1 MTENGSGN
9 TLLMGLVVGAVVGAG
24 LALLYAPCAGK
35 DTREWLA
42 RKSKELKE
50 RTETAYEEAKAAMR
64 AEGTGLMGDLKDAAR
79 PQAAP
84 PYPTAGNNA
93 RA

>member
-1 MTENGSGN
+1 MTENGNGN
-9 TLLMGLVVGAVVGAG
+9 GLLAGLLVGAVVGAG

-42 RKSKELKE
+42 RKSKELKD
-50 RTETAYEEAKAAMR
+50 RTETAYEEAKATLR
-64 AEGTGLMGDLKDAAR
+64 TEGTGLMGDLKDAAR
-79 PQAAP
+79 AQVVP
-84 PYPTAGNNA
+84 PYPAAGNNA

>member
-9 TLLMGLVVGAVVGAG
+9 SMLTGLLVGAVVGAG
-24 LALLYAPCAGK
+24 LALLYAPCTGK

-42 RKSKELKE
+42 RKSKELKD
-50 RTETAYEEAKAAMR
+50 RTEAAYDEAKATMR
-64 AEGTGLMGDLKDAAR
+64 SEGSGLMGDLKDVAR
-79 PQAAP
+79 AQAAP
-84 PYPTAGNNA
+84 TYSAAGNNA